1 MQRPL
6 DPFSPSN
13 DEEQKLKLL
22 VVDDDDLIIA
32 SLRRLLPNNW
42 SVVGVDGSTLIDPQ
56 SCAAALVDL
65 HLGPSAQAE
74 GLDVLNQ
81 LRQQRPFMELIAMS
95 GDLRRDLME
104 KGLKAGATRFLAK
117 PIGRDE
123 LQLTLEKIEALLHLR
138 SPIGHP
144 QTGERRATN
153 PTRWI
158 GTSEAS
164 ERLRRN
170 IASLRGESAP
180 VLIEGPSGA
189 GKEVVAQL
197 LHAQERRH
205 DLTRA
210 WIPVNLG
217 ALPESVFE
225 SEFFGHV
232 KGAFTGADRDKMG
245 LAECAQGG
253 DLFLDEVE
261 ALPESQ
267 QAKLLRFLESGE
279 VRRVGS
285 SQSQKI
291 KTRIIAA
298 TNRSLEEMVRQ
309 GEFREDLYFRLSGHR
324 IRLPSLCDRLADL
337 PELAEY
343 FLSLERPRLNK
354 SLAADALETLQQ
366 HTWPGQTRELRR
378 ICEQL
383 ALTSPLPLIRAEDVR
398 QVLPQLQT
406 SSAGRHSS
414 ESLSLDLSRGLTN
427 LLERVESQAIR
438 HALAKTQD
446 VDKAAELLGIS
457 RSSIYKKMKDYS
469 IGAPS

>member
-1 MQRPL
+1 MQRG
-6 DPFSPSN
+6 SPSLSS

-32 SLRRLLPNNW
+32 SLRRILPNNW
-42 SVVGVDGSTLIDPQ
+42 SLIAVDGLTPIDTDAC
-56 SCAAALVDL
+56 SAALVDL
-65 HLGPSAQAE
+65 HLSPSPQAE
-74 GLDVLNQ
+74 GLDVLRR
-81 LRQQRPFMELIAMS
+81 LREQRPQMELIAMS
-95 GDLRRDLME
+95 GDLRREFME
-104 KGLKAGATRFLAK
+104 QGLKAGATRFLAK

-123 LQLTLEKIEALLHLR
+123 LQITLEKIEALLELRPQVRTGQHL
-138 SPIGHP
+138 S
-144 QTGERRATN
+144 EL
-153 PTRWI
+153 RWI
-158 GTSEAS
+158 GSGPAS
-164 ERLRRN
+164 ERLLRDV
-170 IASLRGESAP
+170 ASLRGENAP

-197 LHAQERRH
+197 LHTQERRH
-205 DLTRA
+205 DPTRPWVA
-210 WIPVNLG
+210 VNLG

-261 ALPESQ
+261 ALPETQ

-285 SQSQKI
+285 SQTQKI
-291 KTRIIAA
+291 KTRVIAA

-324 IRLPSLCDRLADL
+324 LRLPALKDRIEDL
-337 PELAEY
+337 PALAEH
-343 FLSLERPRLNK
+343 FLSLERPRFNK
-354 SLAADALETLQQ
+354 TLAPDAIEALKK

-383 ALTSPLPLIRAEDVR
+383 ALVSPLPLIRSEDVHL
-398 QVLPQLQT
+398 VLPQLNLR
-406 SSAGRHSS
+406 SPAKDGEHV
-414 ESLSLDLSRGLTN
+414 SLDLSRGLTS
-427 LLERVESQAIR
+427 LLERVEAQAIR
-438 HALAKTQD
+438 HALTQTQD

-469 IGAPS
+469 IGAP